1 MGSLAKI
8 NPAKGEETV
17 IGATGLSFNA
27 FDLAKVRGQLYLT
40 DFSNNLY
47 SVDPLTG
54 IATPTASTDM
64 PPDPNIPLTF
74 NSDGTFN
81 LCDEGLYGI
90 AETLY
95 ATFDSYAIDPTQ
107 TPPTIVHR
115 YVSPHVYKVDPL
127 TGATTVL
134 AETDWQ
140 LSAIVE
146 AGGKVYAFKAVID
159 GFDWSVG
166 VPIAHAELDT
176 LNLKTGKT
184 KKIADIDHTLGPV
197 FGAVPVL

>member
-1 MGSLAKI
+1 
-8 NPAKGEETV
+8 
-17 IGATGLSFNA
+17 
-27 FDLAKVRGQLYLT
+27 
-40 DFSNNLY
+40 
-47 SVDPLTG
+47 
-54 IATPTASTDM
+54 M

-146 AGGKVYAFKAVID
+146 AGGKSMLSRPSSTASIGV
-159 GFDWSVG
+159 SVSLSRMLSWTRL
-166 VPIAHAELDT
+166 I
-176 LNLKTGKT
+176 
-184 KKIADIDHTLGPV
+184 
-197 FGAVPVL
+197 